1 MEKNE
6 NSKIKDAKR
15 HIGKRWVRL
24 PEQDKRTASGVV
36 FVGAWMTDREYLAY
50 YCARRGRKP

>member
-1 MEKNE
+1 MDKSEANKKRDE
-6 NSKIKDAKR
+6 LR

-50 YCARRGRKP
+50 CARRGRKP